1 MTDVRDRELPRFS
14 LDDAALLRDPYPVYR
29 RLRAAGPLCRGGPAQ
44 WVVTRYDEVS
54 RLLKDRRL
62 GRAFPVEFQEM
73 SVGAGPAV
81 DFLRGIVIDRD
92 PPDHTRLRRLLT
104 KALPPTTVR
113 TLSGLIGDLVDELLT
128 AAEERGSF
136 DAVTDLAQPLPVL
149 VMSTLLGIPHSD
161 RAEVM
166 RRSLDVA
173 KAFAVFIPEEERAAA
188 HDGVRWLRG
197 YLRGLLRE
205 RLAHPGDD
213 LLSAIALARDDE
225 HRPLTEEETVDNA
238 LFLYYAGF
246 ETTTNL
252 IATGCHALIH
262 HPDEQRRLRADR
274 ALMPTALEEFLR
286 WDAPI
291 HTTTRLTLEPV
302 EVGGRTIRPNRVV
315 VLLLASANFDE
326 RQFADPERLDLARRP
341 NAHLSFGG
349 GAHHCLGAMLARV
362 EGSAVFGRL
371 LDRPGLLEPA
381 GEADWQ
387 PSAAGFRFPFCAYR
401 SIPVARTI

>member
-104 KALPPTTVR
+104 KALPPTAVR

-188 HDGVRWLRG
+188 HDGVRWLRA

-205 RLAHPGDD
+205 RLADPGDD

-225 HRPLTEEETVDNA
+225 HRPLT
-238 LFLYYAGF
+238 
-246 ETTTNL
+246 
-252 IATGCHALIH
+252 
-262 HPDEQRRLRADR
+262 
-274 ALMPTALEEFLR
+274 
-286 WDAPI
+286 
-291 HTTTRLTLEPV
+291 
-302 EVGGRTIRPNRVV
+302 
-315 VLLLASANFDE
+315 
-326 RQFADPERLDLARRP
+326 
-341 NAHLSFGG
+341 
-349 GAHHCLGAMLARV
+349 
-362 EGSAVFGRL
+362 
-371 LDRPGLLEPA
+371 
-381 GEADWQ
+381 
-387 PSAAGFRFPFCAYR
+387 
-401 SIPVARTI
+401 